1 MKDNFDHYAWNQ
13 KRHMDT
19 LADGLN
25 DRIGS
30 VTIVYTEQGGRL
42 YSVKI
47 DDSNGKRIDKVY
59 QEEGNAI
66 LGYLGVEGEIP
77 DRLEGPESHKLL
89 DSIVQQLKDMGI
101 DASWG
106 DYMDIS

>member
-13 KRHMDT
+13 KRH
-19 LADGLN
+19 LAEGLN

-30 VTIVYTEQGGRL
+30 INIVYTEQGGRL

-47 DDSNGKRIDKVY
+47 DDASGNRIDKVH

-66 LGYLGVEGEIP
+66 LGYLGIEGEIP

-89 DSIVQQLKDMGI
+89 DSIVQQLKDMEI
-101 DASWG
+101 DADWG
-106 DYMDIS
+106 DYMDVS